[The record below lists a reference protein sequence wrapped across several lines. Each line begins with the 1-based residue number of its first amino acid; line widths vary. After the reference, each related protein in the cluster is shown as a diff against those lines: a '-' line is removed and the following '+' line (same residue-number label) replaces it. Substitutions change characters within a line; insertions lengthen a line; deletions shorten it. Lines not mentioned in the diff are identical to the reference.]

1 MLFRAASF
9 KMQLIQRIFVTVAL
23 SMWAS
28 LSQADPGVTDST
40 ITLGMSAPLS
50 GPNGA
55 YGVDMRQT
63 IEAYFES
70 INKSGGVRGRKLE
83 LVALDDGYETER
95 TVANTK
101 TLIKDKNVFALLSF
115 YGSSPTTEAMN
126 KVFGPAKVPLVGTIS
141 GAGTLR
147 EPLSANANSRY
158 MFHVRTSYADET
170 AVIVNHLAGLGI
182 SRIAVFYQDDG
193 FGKSGLEGVT
203 TALRQHK
210 LAPVAVGTVERNSID
225 VVKAVEAIAKSN
237 AQAVIMVTLY
247 KPTAAFITG
256 MKQVGQNPIFMA
268 LSPVGTEQL
277 IQELGNT
284 SPRGLGISQVV
295 PYPWSASIP
304 VVREYQ
310 KFSAK
315 PGIYS
320 YYGMEGY
327 LMARTMVEGLNRIS
341 SKEPTRELL
350 VNALESLNN
359 MDFGGFKVNYSP
371 TARQGSRF
379 VELTVLGPN
388 GKLLK

>member
-1 MLFRAASF
+1 MP
-9 KMQLIQRIFVTVAL
+9 LIQRIFLTAVL
-23 SMWAS
+23 SMLAS
-28 LSQADPGVTDST
+28 FSMADPGVTDTT

-63 IEAYFES
+63 IEAYFDS
-70 INKSGGVRGRKLE
+70 INKSGGVHGRKLE
-83 LVALDDGYETER
+83 LLVLDDGYETGR
-95 TVANTK
+95 TVANTR
-101 TLIKDKNVFALLSF
+101 TLIDDKNVFALLSF

-147 EPLSANANSRY
+147 EPISSNANSRY

-170 AVIVNHLAGLGI
+170 AVIVKHLTGLGI
-182 SRIAVFYQDDG
+182 TRIAVFYQNDG
-193 FGKSGLEGVT
+193 FGKSGLDGVSA
-203 TALRQHK
+203 ALRQHN
-210 LAPVAVGTVERNSID
+210 LVPVAVGTVERNSVD
-225 VVKAVEAIAKSN
+225 VSRAVETIAKSN
-237 AQAVIMVTLY
+237 PQAVIMVTLY
-247 KPTAAFITG
+247 KPTAAFIVA
-256 MKQVGQNPIFMA
+256 MKQAEQYPMFMA

-277 IQELGNT
+277 IQELGGA

-295 PYPWSASIP
+295 PYPWSAASP

-315 PGIYS
+315 PGVYS

-327 LMARTMVEGLNRIS
+327 LMARTMVEGLKRTPA
-341 SKEPTRELL
+341 KDFTRERL
-350 VNALESLNN
+350 VTALETLNN
-359 MDFGGFKVNYSP
+359 MDLGGFKLNYSP
-371 TARQGSRF
+371 TVRQGSSF

>member
-1 MLFRAASF
+1 MNF
-9 KMQLIQRIFVTVAL
+9 KMHLLRRFFLTVPL
-23 SMWAS
+23 SMLAS
-28 LSQADPGVTDST
+28 VSLADPGVTDTT

-55 YGVDMRQT
+55 YGVDMRKT

-70 INKSGGVRGRKLE
+70 INKSGGVNGRKLE
-83 LVALDDGYETER
+83 LIALDDGYETER
-95 TVANTK
+95 TVANTR

-170 AVIVNHLAGLGI
+170 AVIVNHLVGLSI
-182 SRIAVFYQDDG
+182 SRIAVFYQNDG

-203 TALRQHK
+203 AALSQHK
-210 LAPVAVGTVERNSID
+210 LAPVAVGTVERNSTD

-247 KPTAAFITG
+247 KPTAAFMIA
-256 MKQVGQNPIFMA
+256 MKQAGQNPMFMA

-277 IQELGNT
+277 IAELGST
-284 SPRGLGISQVV
+284 SSRGLGISQVV
-295 PYPWSASIP
+295 PYPWSAAIP

-310 KFSAK
+310 KLNAK
-315 PGIYS
+315 PGTYS
-320 YYGMEGY
+320 YYGMEAY
-327 LMARTMVEGLNRIS
+327 LMARTMVEGLTRMS
-341 SKEPTRELL
+341 SKEPTRERL
-350 VNALESLNN
+350 VSALESLNN
-359 MDFGGFKVNYSP
+359 MDFGGYKVNYSSS
-371 TARQGSRF
+371 ARQGSSF

>member
-1 MLFRAASF
+1 
-9 KMQLIQRIFVTVAL
+9 MQLNPRFFVTAAL
-23 SMWAS
+23 SLLAP
-28 LSQADPGVTDST
+28 LCQADPGVTDTS

-55 YGVDMRQT
+55 YGMDMRQT

-70 INKSGGVRGRKLE
+70 INKNGGVHGRRLE
-83 LVALDDGYETER
+83 LVTLDDGYETER
-95 TVANTK
+95 TVANAK
-101 TLIKDKNVFALLSF
+101 TLIKDKGVFALLSF

-141 GAGTLR
+141 GAGSLR
-147 EPLSANANSRY
+147 EPLAANANSRY

-170 AVIVNHLAGLGI
+170 AVIVKYLAGMGI
-182 SRIAVFYQDDG
+182 SRIAVFYQNDG
-193 FGKSGLEGVT
+193 FGKSGLDGVT
-203 TALRQHK
+203 AALSQHK
-210 LAPVAVGTVERNSID
+210 LAPVAVGTVERNAVD
-225 VVKAVEAIAKSN
+225 VTQAVEAIAKAN

-247 KPTAAFITG
+247 KPTAAFIKA
-256 MKQVGQNPIFMA
+256 MKQVGQNPMFMA

-277 IQELGNT
+277 IAELGNT
-284 SPRGLGISQVV
+284 SSRGLGISQVV
-295 PYPWSASIP
+295 PYPWSAAIP

-310 KFSAK
+310 KYSAK
-315 PGIYS
+315 PGVYS

-327 LMARTMVEGLNRIS
+327 LMARTMVEGLNRIPG
-341 SKEPTRELL
+341 KEPTRERL

-359 MDFGGFKVNYSP
+359 VDFGGFKVNYSA
-371 TARQGSRF
+371 TARQGSSF

>member
-1 MLFRAASF
+1 
-9 KMQLIQRIFVTVAL
+9 MQLTQRFFVTAAL
-23 SMWAS
+23 SMLAP
-28 LSQADPGVTDST
+28 LCLAEPGVTDTS
-40 ITLGMSAPLS
+40 IRLGMSAPLS

-55 YGVDMRQT
+55 YGMDMRQT

-70 INKSGGVRGRKLE
+70 INKSGGVHGRQLE
-83 LVALDDGYETER
+83 LVTLDDGYETER

-101 TLIKDKNVFALLSF
+101 TLIKDKGVFALLSF

-147 EPLSANANSRY
+147 EPLAANANSRY

-170 AVIVNHLAGLGI
+170 AVIVKHLAGLGI
-182 SRIAVFYQDDG
+182 SRIAVFYQNDG
-193 FGKSGLEGVT
+193 FGKSGLDGVT
-203 TALRQHK
+203 AALTQHK
-210 LAPVAVGTVERNSID
+210 LAPVAVGTVERNAVD
-225 VVKAVEAIAKSN
+225 VTQAVEAIAKVN

-247 KPTAAFITG
+247 KPTAAFIKA
-256 MKQVGQNPIFMA
+256 MKQAGQNPMFMA

-277 IQELGNT
+277 IAELGAT
-284 SPRGLGISQVV
+284 SSRGLGISQVV
-295 PYPWSASIP
+295 PYPWSAAIP

-327 LMARTMVEGLNRIS
+327 LMARTMVEGLNRMAG
-341 SKEPTRELL
+341 KEPTRERL

-359 MDFGGFKVNYSP
+359 MDFGGYKVNYSP
-371 TARQGSRF
+371 AARQGSSF

>member
-1 MLFRAASF
+1 
-9 KMQLIQRIFVTVAL
+9 MQLTQRILATTAL
-23 SMWAS
+23 SLLTSVCLAE
-28 LSQADPGVTDST
+28 PGVTDST

-55 YGVDMRQT
+55 YGVDMQQT

-70 INKSGGVRGRKLE
+70 INKNGGVQGRKLE

-95 TVANTK
+95 TVANTR

-115 YGSSPTTEAMN
+115 YGSSPTTEAM
-126 KVFGPAKVPLVGTIS
+126 KAFGPAKVPLVGTIS

-147 EPLSANANSRY
+147 EPLAANPNSRY

-170 AVIVNHLAGLGI
+170 AVIVKYLAGLGM
-182 SRIAVFYQDDG
+182 SRIAVFYQNDG

-203 TALRQHK
+203 TALSQHK
-210 LAPVAVGTVERNSID
+210 LAPVAVGTVERNAID
-225 VVKAVEAIAKSN
+225 VTKAVESIAKSN

-247 KPTAAFITG
+247 KPTAAFMKA
-256 MKQVGQNPIFMA
+256 MKQAGQNPMFMA

-277 IQELGNT
+277 MAELGST
-284 SPRGLGISQVV
+284 SSRGLGISQVV
-295 PYPWSASIP
+295 PYPWSTSIP

-315 PGIYS
+315 PGTYS

-327 LMARTMVEGLNRIS
+327 LMARTMVEGLKRIS
-341 SKEPTRELL
+341 TKEPTRERL
-350 VNALESLNN
+350 VSALESLNN
-359 MDFGGFKVNYSP
+359 MDFGGFTVNYSSS
-371 TARQGSRF
+371 ARQGSSF